1 MPWGA
6 PVLGAQLTTV
16 RVGIF
21 SGALLTTAARIN
33 GLTAPTVEQTLG
45 SPFTK
50 GLLELNS
57 SNKFAAVGTSPE
69 FPIGPKWRKVVRQ
82 IG

>member
-1 MPWGA
+1 MPWGP
-6 PVLGAQLTTV
+6 PVLGTRLT
-16 RVGIF
+16 
-21 SGALLTTAARIN
+21 SGMALVATTIPTNVALGAS
-33 GLTAPTVEQTLG
+33 LSSSPTVDQLLQA
-45 SPFTK
+45 PFVK

-57 SNKFAAVGTSPE
+57 QKEFVAAGTSPE